1 MRETWVRFLVR
12 EDPLE
17 KRMATHSSILAWRI
31 PWTEDPGRLLS
42 MGSQRVG
49 HDWVTSVSFTFL
61 HNICILALCSG
72 SIIAKQVYPR
82 CDYCYYK
89 WVKFISR
96 MHFWAYMCMRVC
108 SVASNSLQSYGL
120 QPARLL
126 YPCMGFSR
134 QEYWSGVPLPGRSV
148 FEPSGAQI
156 ERRLRRSL
164 VAGGR
169 SVAET
174 SSCPRSPYSM
184 FTALDSCWDMLQSQW
199 SSSQLALNPVWPCH

>member
-1 MRETWVRFLVR
+1 
-12 EDPLE
+12 
-17 KRMATHSSILAWRI
+17 MATPSSILAWRI

-42 MGSQRVG
+42 TGSQRVG
-49 HDWVTSVSFTFL
+49 HDWVTSLSFTFL

-89 WVKFISR
+89 WVKFISK
-96 MHFWAYMCMRVC
+96 MHFWAYMYMPVC

-134 QEYWSGVPLPGRSV
+134 QEYWSGLPCPPPADLPDLGIESMTPRSSALQLDSLSSK
-148 FEPSGAQI
+148 PP
-156 ERRLRRSL
+156 L

-174 SSCPRSPYSM
+174 SSCPKSPYSM
-184 FTALDSCWDMLQSQW
+184 FTVLDSCWDMLQSQW
-199 SSSQLALNPVWPCH
+199 LSSQLALNPVWPCH